1 MPHRIYLCGIKS
13 FSSNQPGWLC
23 WLSSPNPVSHPK
35 CCTLY
40 WIGLRAWITMDLI
53 LALYIMLRSPG
64 LQRSLCVPCQS
75 FICLPWTKLKK
86 ESFANSHPEFKAV
99 GPHLKM
105 LKHCSR
111 LPQAGADMSVT
122 EEALICARTRTN
134 PNEQSLLIIA
144 IKTINYR
151 TQTQTISAYSIP
163 P

>member
-1 MPHRIYLCGIKS
+1 
-13 FSSNQPGWLC
+13 
-23 WLSSPNPVSHPK
+23 
-35 CCTLY
+35 
-40 WIGLRAWITMDLI
+40 MDLI

-99 GPHLKM
+99 TLEDVKT
-105 LKHCSR
+105 L

-151 TQTQTISAYSIP
+151 TQTQTISAYSLP
-163 P
+163 TVGQ

>member
-13 FSSNQPGWLC
+13 FSSNQPGWL
-23 WLSSPNPVSHPK
+23 SSPNWVSASHPK

-86 ESFANSHPEFKAV
+86 ESFANSHLEFKAV
-99 GPHLKM
+99 TLDDVKT
-105 LKHCSR
+105 L

-151 TQTQTISAYSIP
+151 TQTQTISAYSILP
-163 P
+163 VGQ